1 MYKIFTLILIS
12 ITLKK
17 AYSYTGMTNEYITCD
32 LPVDFVLADTCVGSS
47 LGIYILIVVG
57 FAIFGWIV
65 RR

>member
-1 MYKIFTLILIS
+1 MYKIFTLILIL

-32 LPVDFVLADTCVGSS
+32 LPVDFVIADICVGSS

-57 FAIFGWIV
+57 FVIFGWIV